1 MHDSRESTLISQL
14 NRDFANFYGP
24 EKEIEIAE
32 ALGDSNNVF
41 LKVLQANLNYQ
52 EDLVAY
58 GIRMVEIAAAINQ
71 EKRNAEE
78 KALID
83 KFVKDQKEAAEYL
96 TKLIIESA
104 RITEEEKKSLAAA
117 RAEAEA
123 EVKVL
128 DLNPL
133 VDQLVE
139 RLAEI
144 QNSLIYLPTFDKK
157 AWDKEWKEF
166 KSQANQKIED
176 LTKQTLFDEKGNE
189 IKFTDP
195 EKLKERLKKNC
206 APVSPEKLAKINP
219 NLMGDFTD
227 LKDIQGRAK
236 AVAAFGG
243 VKQELEFFNAIAEA
257 RADPSAPKIE
267 PKVKEEVVEGR
278 IVVKITAGRLAAMK
292 DVMKLMKLDKN
303 KKFADKAEKLYSDPE
318 TTKTYEKL
326 MLEAYSPEISKKL
339 EARTVQLVSEISALE
354 EYNSSIPDAPPSPPD
369 LSKSRLGGGGS

>member
-1 MHDSRESTLISQL
+1 MTDSRESTLISQL
-14 NRDFANFYGP
+14 NRDFADIYGP
-24 EKEIEIAE
+24 EREIEIAE

-58 GIRMVEIAAAINQ
+58 GIRMVQIAVAIN
-71 EKRNAEE
+71 EKERTDEQN
-78 KALID
+78 ALID
-83 KFVKDQKEAAEYL
+83 KFLKDQKEAAEYSA
-96 TKLIIESA
+96 KLIIENA
-104 RITEEEKKSLAAA
+104 RIIEEEKKSLAAA
-117 RAEAEA
+117 RAEAEG
-123 EVKVL
+123 KVL
-128 DLNPL
+128 DLNPI

-227 LKDIQGRAK
+227 FKDIQGRAK
-236 AVAAFGG
+236 AVAAFGS
-243 VKQELEFFNAIAEA
+243 VKQELEFFNAFAEA
-257 RADPSAPKIE
+257 RADASGPKIE
-267 PKVKEEVVEGR
+267 PKVEEKVVGGK
-278 IVVKITAGRLAAMK
+278 IVVKITAGRLAAMN
-292 DVMKLMKLDKN
+292 DLMKLMKLNKN
-303 KKFADKAEKLYSDPE
+303 KKFADQAEKLYSDPE
-318 TTKTYEKL
+318 ATKTYEKL
-326 MLEAYSPEISKKL
+326 MLQAYSPAISQKL
-339 EARTVQLVSEISALE
+339 EARTVQLVSEIAALE

-369 LSKSRLGGGGS
+369 LSKSRPGGSRGGP